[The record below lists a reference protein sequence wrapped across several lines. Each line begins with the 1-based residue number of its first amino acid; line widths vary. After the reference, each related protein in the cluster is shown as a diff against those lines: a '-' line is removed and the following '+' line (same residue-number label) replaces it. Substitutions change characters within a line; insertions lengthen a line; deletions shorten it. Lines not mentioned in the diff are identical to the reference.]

1 MASIPV
7 EISGHAL
14 SGQIAKG
21 RFALGPSCRHG
32 GVGELADA
40 RQGEDCAP
48 RHRVDRGFADSRIA
62 GLGPQAVDHQMKD
75 GAPVFA
81 ESQDRVHRQAL
92 PALVGADHQA
102 LQIWPLLE
110 DPGHDGVRIAKLL
123 HLGGRACAP
132 NAASLRLSCARGRGF
147 RKHDWRRHRVLR
159 CACGLR
165 LGCGHRV
172 VGCTGGLLLGCVPD
186 WRRHRVLL
194 CACGLRL
201 GCGRRALCCA
211 CGLRLGYGCREHV
224 WRRLPEPVGSTTFGA
239 VRHGNKEAQKWRADT
254 SGLTRNGYGPRGSL
268 DRPSGTNFKLRL

>member
-1 MASIPV
+1 
-7 EISGHAL
+7 
-14 SGQIAKG
+14 
-21 RFALGPSCRHG
+21 
-32 GVGELADA
+32 
-40 RQGEDCAP
+40 
-48 RHRVDRGFADSRIA
+48 VDRGFAESRKA

-92 PALVGADHQA
+92 PALVVGADHQA

-123 HLGGRACAP
+123 HLGGRARVP

-172 VGCTGGLLLGCVPD
+172 VGCAG
-186 WRRHRVLL
+186 
-194 CACGLRL
+194 GLRL
-201 GCGRRALCCA
+201 GCVRGRGCA
-211 CGLRLGYGCREHV
+211 RGRGCRERN
-224 WRRLPEPVGSTTFGA
+224 WRRHPEPVGSTTFGA